1 MTASAATSQA
11 SRMLLGIV
19 ARPYWHNPAT
29 EGGES
34 LVQLT
39 TAIANPNVRER
50 RPLHAVV
57 STLRALK
64 VQIFPKQRLE
74 DLLVFFVVLKRVD
87 IHSVVDN

>member
-1 MTASAATSQA
+1 MAQP
-11 SRMLLGIV
+11 G
-19 ARPYWHNPAT
+19 NQ
-29 EGGES
+29 GGES

-57 STLRALK
+57 RTLRALK

-87 IHSVVDN
+87 IHSVVESHSTGQVAALPQVKSY